1 MARVEN
7 ENILYSPDE
16 EASGVNTLRGATDE
30 ARDYEKKM
38 ASGGLSLAQ
47 QQLRQ
52 GLSSAAQQQAAMG
65 AGGGLSARAGML
77 AGAQQASQGVGQS
90 AALRA
95 QEESGAR
102 QQTMG
107 ALTNQAAG
115 QAAHA
120 GQQMQ
125 ASQAQAEHHAAIMAE
140 NRAQEEAD
148 RAFGMEIAG
157 ALVGAVSGGAALAS
171 GGGGSSMD
179 LKDRRS
185 TGERSSLM
193 TSPAGAKNPDGTLVD
208 PNDPADP
215 ANTYEGKFPGLRDYG
230 TFGKNVSSEKL
241 RGALAQNA
249 GEFTSRERADPAAQG
264 MGSAHVIGGRP
275 TAQSGRH
282 MFYHDTTPIE
292 RGPGAAPGKPAEV
305 YDNPDLSPP
314 EENPSAHL
322 SPSGAATPGV
332 AREDVPLFP
341 EYRRESVLPGRGLDQ
356 MALDIDSQREY
367 PNTQGTSDQLVYK
380 GNASRGLE
388 DRAGA
393 TGGQVRD
400 AGYMPGRVENRQ
412 SKSLAETMGEKAYE
426 KGFADYRK
434 GLADDKKS
442 KAAQDWKKRAGESRY
457 ARKKKDKGTR
467 KYSDDLGGKIER
479 GFQKYQDALDER
491 DERDYKSKLREKATQ
506 WGEARKDV
514 AKHKV
519 ATMGRMPKSGP
530 EGALRGAAKKGGFR
544 GVLQAAGSGDS
555 EMRGK
560 EPLPPNYLAG
570 WKPMYPGEQ
579 PGDHL
584 SSVTSS
590 ERNPRY
596 GTNDVVET
604 REDGSRVN
612 RSLEQEK
619 RSKLAD
625 FMNRLDEEGTN
636 ARRADDEMAMHVGR
650 RVRER
655 MQTAPERERGF
666 ERTDS
671 GDVNETLDGLQTYP
685 YTYKKPEDRPKEGRG
700 LDLDQGPRRGPM
712 AEELGE
718 TPLGKEAVI
727 DTPTGEKIHH
737 DNYLYGVV
745 TPGLKE
751 VHEREKETRSKV
763 DALAAQL
770 DRLGKETERR
780 MAGGKKKRGRKT
792 YVNERGFAHKQR
804 PENWTA
810 GGYQDDGDL
819 RGLNKTERMY
829 EYNMPGPHRTE
840 GGRYR
845 ATYTYSPSMEARI
858 QKHFAAV
865 EEDNDRARA
874 GNWPT
879 TTTVK
884 GVPEPKPRR
893 AAPDPNLY
901 TPGGAWRWPPERR
914 YEDGPTFDD
923 VRHHMDVVEETPPL
937 PSYQDPNE
945 DLGEPLDDKTRAAVD
960 RYRNFY
966 DHLSSTVPTSRHPGN
981 PRGFSFSHGTQR
993 EREDRHG
1000 RK

>member
-1 MARVEN
+1 VANAREDNEN
-7 ENILYSPDE
+7 EIYSPTAA
-16 EASGVNTLRGATDE
+16 ASGVHTLGEATNE
-30 ARDYEKKM
+30 AREYEKKM

-107 ALTNQAAG
+107 AMTNLAAG
-115 QAAHA
+115 KATHA

-157 ALVGAVSGGAALAS
+157 ALVGAVSGGAALAA
-171 GGGGSSMD
+171 GGGGSSID
-179 LKDRRS
+179 IKDSRS

-193 TSPAGAKNPDGTLVD
+193 TSPGNTYKD
-208 PNDPADP
+208 PLK
-215 ANTYEGKFPGLRDYG
+215 TYEGKFPTSTRAPGPEGAEGDLSSRLSGERGSFSPEGRD
-230 TFGKNVSSEKL
+230 VDRQVL
-241 RGALAQNA
+241 
-249 GEFTSRERADPAAQG
+249 
-264 MGSAHVIGGRP
+264 GGR
-275 TAQSGRH
+275 SGVIREG
-282 MFYHDTTPIE
+282 FNEPFE
-292 RGPGAAPGKPAEV
+292 
-305 YDNPDLSPP
+305 NPQLSPP
-314 EENPSAHL
+314 NRAASL

-341 EYRRESVLPGRGLDQ
+341 EYRRESVLPGGLDRV
-356 MALDIDSQREY
+356 ALDIDSQREY
-367 PNTQGTSDQLVYK
+367 ANTQGTSDQLVYR

-412 SKSLAETMGEKAYE
+412 SKSLAETMGEKAYKE
-426 KGFADYRK
+426 GFADYRK

-479 GFQKYQDALDER
+479 GFQKYKDAR
-491 DERDYKSKLREKATQ
+491 DERDYKSKLREKTPQ

-530 EGALRGAAKKGGFR
+530 EGALRGAAKEGGLK

-763 DALAAQL
+763 DALSAQL
-770 DRLGKETERR
+770 DRLGAETERR

-804 PENWTA
+804 PENWRY
-810 GGYQDDGDL
+810 GGYKDDGRL
-819 RGLNKTERMY
+819 RGLNKAERMW
-829 EYNMPGPHRTE
+829 ESNMPGPHRTE

-845 ATYTYSPSMEARI
+845 ATYSYSPSMEARI

-923 VRHHMDVVEETPPL
+923 VRQHMDVVEETPPL

-945 DLGEPLDDKTRAAVD
+945 DLGEPLDENTRAAVD